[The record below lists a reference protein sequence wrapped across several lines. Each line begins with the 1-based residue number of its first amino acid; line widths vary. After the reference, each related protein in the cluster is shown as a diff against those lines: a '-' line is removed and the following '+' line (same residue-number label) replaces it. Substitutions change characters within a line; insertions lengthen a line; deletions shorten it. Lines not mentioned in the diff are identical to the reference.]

1 MTGKETTE
9 LDVAR
14 IYKARFSPEERAKKE
29 AIWRV
34 LCSDFF
40 QQYVKPDDTVLDV
53 GAGYCEFIN
62 NIVCAHKIA
71 VDINKDTALYAASDV
86 HVLHHL
92 SDDMKLIP
100 DSSIDVAFVSNFFE
114 HLPDKETFVR
124 TIREIYRV
132 LRTGGRILVLQPNI
146 RFIPG
151 EYWDFLDHHI
161 PLTDR
166 TIVEGLIVCGLRPVE
181 VRPRFLPYTTK
192 GLLPQHPLLVKIYLR
207 IGLLHRIFGAQA
219 WIVGIKD

>member
-1 MTGKETTE
+1 VTE
-9 LDVAR
+9 LDVAG
-14 IYKARFSPEERAKKE
+14 IYKARFSSEERVKKE
-29 AIWRV
+29 EIWRV

-40 QQYVKPDDTVLDV
+40 QRYVDDTVLDI

-62 NIVCAHKIA
+62 NIVCARKIA
-71 VDINKDTALYAASDV
+71 LDINKDTALYAAPDV
-86 HVLHHL
+86 QVLHCL
-92 SDDMKLIP
+92 SDDMKPIS
-100 DSSIDVAFVSNFFE
+100 DSSINVVFASNFFE
-114 HLPDKETFVR
+114 HLPDKETFMR
-124 TIREIYRV
+124 TIREVHRV

-166 TIVEGLIVCGLRPVE
+166 TIVEGLMVCGIRPIE

-192 GLLPQHPLLVKIYLR
+192 SLLPQHPLLVKIYLR
-207 IGLLHRIFGAQA
+207 IGLLHRLFGAQA

>member
-62 NIVCAHKIA
+62 NITLIA
-71 VDINKDTALYAASDV
+71 S
-86 HVLHHL
+86 
-92 SDDMKLIP
+92 
-100 DSSIDVAFVSNFFE
+100 
-114 HLPDKETFVR
+114 
-124 TIREIYRV
+124 
-132 LRTGGRILVLQPNI
+132 
-146 RFIPG
+146 
-151 EYWDFLDHHI
+151 
-161 PLTDR
+161 
-166 TIVEGLIVCGLRPVE
+166 
-181 VRPRFLPYTTK
+181 
-192 GLLPQHPLLVKIYLR
+192 
-207 IGLLHRIFGAQA
+207 
-219 WIVGIKD
+219 